1 MSSPAALPDLARVA
15 SAFANIPH
23 CRLLGMRLDEVRRG
37 SGMMSLDYDEKL
49 IGNPR
54 THVVHSGVITALLDT
69 LCGLVVMTKV
79 PEGTPLATLDLRID
93 YLRPATPGE
102 TIRATAE
109 CYKVTENVAFVRG
122 ARRTARRRTQSPT
135 ALGAS
140 CWAASASAPG
150 RWWNRR
156 ARGKAEGAR
165 AEVRRRA
172 ANGRGSA
179 RDQRSGALMRAR
191 LDWSCSAT
199 NWACLPRCASARATS
214 ATSSSGRSTAA

>member
-1 MSSPAALPDLARVA
+1 VSSPAALPDLARVA

-79 PEGTPLATLDLRID
+79 PEGRPLATLDLRID

-122 ARRTARRRTQSPT
+122 AASHGAPQDPIAHCTGSFM
-135 ALGAS
+135 LGGVGF
-140 CWAASASAPG
+140 SA
-150 RWWNRR
+150 
-156 ARGKAEGAR
+156 GAVVEQTG
-165 AEVRRRA
+165 AGE
-172 ANGRGSA
+172 GRG
-179 RDQRSGALMRAR
+179 RP
-191 LDWSCSAT
+191 C
-199 NWACLPRCASARATS
+199 
-214 ATSSSGRSTAA
+214 